1 MRRDRERRNG
11 GGSAACVKMGL
22 THREEGQ
29 GEEEWR
35 RRQCC
40 MCEDGSNSQGGGTGR
55 GGMEE
60 GFSDPIVCKGG
71 LKWGL
76 HGAGIERRGW
86 GKVSING

>member
-29 GEEEWR
+29 GEEEW